1 MKLTVVVVFE
11 CAGEREA
18 SALRATLSP
27 DNKTL
32 PKGQELA
39 VEQSGR
45 TLRFVIESQRPAA
58 GLSSALSL
66 LSDAKLFQEIWTI
79 AS

>member
-1 MKLTVVVVFE
+1 MKLTVELVFE

-18 SALRATLSP
+18 DSLRATLSP
-27 DNKTL
+27 DNKSV
-32 PKGQELA
+32 PKDQRLT

-45 TLRFVIESQRPAA
+45 TLRFIIESPRPAA

>member
-1 MKLTVVVVFE
+1 MMLTVEIVFE

-18 SALRATLSP
+18 RSLRTTLSP
-27 DNKTL
+27 DNKSV
-32 PKGQELA
+32 PKDQRLT
-39 VEQSGR
+39 VEQIGS
-45 TLRFVIESQRPAA
+45 TLRFFIESARPAA

-66 LSDAKLFQEIWTI
+66 LSDAKLFQEIWTL

>member
-1 MKLTVVVVFE
+1 MMLTVELVFE

-18 SALRATLSP
+18 RSLKATLSP
-27 DNKTL
+27 DNKSV
-32 PKGQELA
+32 PKDQRLT

-45 TLRFVIESQRPAA
+45 TLRFVIESARPAA
-58 GLSSALSL
+58 GLSSAQSL
-66 LSDAKLFQEIWTI
+66 LSDAMLFQEIWTL

>member
-1 MKLTVVVVFE
+1 MKLTVELVFE

-18 SALRATLSP
+18 TSLRSTLSP
-27 DNKTL
+27 DNKSM
-32 PKGQELA
+32 PKDQRLT
-39 VEQSGR
+39 VEQTGR
-45 TLRFVIESQRPAA
+45 TLRFIIESPRPVA